1 MLRPTTFLVFW
12 ALTFV
17 TLGAAFLA
25 LKIFYRLA
33 GSELDLHTGRREFI
47 YVVATSLG
55 QAIAAWFCAPF
66 MGLLGLMSIALVM
79 AAIVYWVLHFPDWG
93 GFEAMGLAIFEWI
106 LWLFISTMM
115 SGDFG
120 RAFFILVLFIVGLA
134 VIIGFG
140 RSL

>member
-1 MLRPTTFLVFW
+1 MLRPTIFLLSW

-25 LKIFYRLA
+25 LKMFYRLA
-33 GSELDLHTGRREFI
+33 GSELELHTRRREFI
-47 YVVATSLG
+47 YVAATSLG
-55 QAIAAWFCAPF
+55 QAIATWSCAPF
-66 MGLLGLMSIALVM
+66 MGLLGLMAIAVVM
-79 AAIVYWVLHFPDWG
+79 AAIVYWLVHFPDWG

-106 LWLFISTMM
+106 LWILISAMM

-120 RAFFILVLFIVGLA
+120 AAFFILVLFIVGLA